1 MGLRGYPMPDEIRFL
16 CSLHNVGATSSE
28 KSLTIEEISTWIVM
42 EPDKV
47 TENLDKLIKNDYVHM
62 SFIEG
67 ARKYH
72 VTIDGIRKVLSMYS

>member
-1 MGLRGYPMPDEIRFL
+1 M
-16 CSLHNVGATSSE
+16 
-28 KSLTIEEISTWIVM
+28 TIEEISTWIVM